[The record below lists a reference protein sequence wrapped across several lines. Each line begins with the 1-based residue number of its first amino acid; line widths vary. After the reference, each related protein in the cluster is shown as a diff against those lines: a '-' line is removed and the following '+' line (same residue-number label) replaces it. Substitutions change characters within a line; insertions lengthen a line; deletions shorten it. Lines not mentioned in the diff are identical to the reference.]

1 MQRDGQAGRDS
12 GEVQAGHV
20 LFADVVH
27 SKEVGA
33 ERLCEVMAD
42 LLDRSTAVVKRCG
55 GTLSQF
61 TGDGPT

>member
-1 MQRDGQAGRDS
+1 M
-12 GEVQAGHV
+12 